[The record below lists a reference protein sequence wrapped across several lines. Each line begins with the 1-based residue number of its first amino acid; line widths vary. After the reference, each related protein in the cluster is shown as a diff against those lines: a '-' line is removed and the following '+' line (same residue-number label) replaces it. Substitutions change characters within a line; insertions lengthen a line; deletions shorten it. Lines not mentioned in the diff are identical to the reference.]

1 MAVAFN
7 YARAQQTAKKLLT
20 KFGRQITLKRSSP
33 GSTLPPY
40 SPYSPGPA
48 TQVSYTCT
56 AACLPASKG
65 TIEAFDNRLEG
76 GTLIDENLRY
86 VLMAPQIVRTSET
99 GDDNVTP
106 HSGDVLEFDGDK
118 WTVLGNTPLNPAGTI
133 VLHQMGVR
141 RS

>member
-1 MAVAFN
+1 MAQFN
-7 YARAQQTAKKLLT
+7 YAKSQATALRLIQ
-20 KFGRQITLKRSSP
+20 KFGRQITIKRSVP
-33 GSTLPPY
+33 GSTAPPY
-40 SPYSPGPA
+40 SPYNPGPETTA
-48 TQVSYTCT
+48 TYTAT

-86 VLMAPQIVRTSET
+86 VLMAPQIEI
-99 GDDNVTP
+99 TP
-106 HSGDVLEFDGDK
+106 KSGDVLEFDGSS
-118 WTVLGNTPLNPAGTI
+118 WTVLGNTPLSPAGTI

>member
-1 MAVAFN
+1 MAQFN
-7 YARAQQTAKKLLT
+7 YARAQQTALRLLT
-20 KFGRQITLKRSSP
+20 KFGRSITIKRSIS
-33 GSTLPPY
+33 GSTEPPY
-40 SPYSPGPA
+40 SAYNPGPP
-48 TQVSYTCT
+48 TTVTYTAT

-99 GDDNVTP
+99 GDETIVP
-106 HSGDVLEFDGDK
+106 KGGDMLEFDGSR
-118 WTVLGNTPLNPAGTI
+118 WTILGNTPLTPAGTI
-133 VLHQMGVR
+133 VLHQMGAR